1 MHLVARTT
9 EPGLSDNVSFSRKI
23 LIGEQTMITFNF
35 ANYGMVYIENFNFAI
50 MHKEKRPDAFGGQN
64 D

>member
-23 LIGEQTMITFNF
+23 LIGEQTMIT
-35 ANYGMVYIENFNFAI
+35 EQTTAI
-50 MHKEKRPDAFGGQN
+50 IILLSLAIG
-64 D
+64 

>member
-23 LIGEQTMITFNF
+23 LTGEQIMITEQ
-35 ANYGMVYIENFNFAI
+35 ATVIVI
-50 MHKEKRPDAFGGQN
+50 LT
-64 D
+64 

>member
-23 LIGEQTMITFNF
+23 LIGEQTMITEQI
-35 ANYGMVYIENFNFAI
+35 AVII
-50 MHKEKRPDAFGGQN
+50 ILL
-64 D
+64 

>member
-1 MHLVARTT
+1 ML
-9 EPGLSDNVSFSRKI
+9 NFQI
-23 LIGEQTMITFNF
+23 LTY
-35 ANYGMVYIENFNFAI
+35 YGMVYIENFNFAI